1 MENKKTKTALINII
15 NKKYPKTPQIDQ
27 SSLFFAMSDYGF
39 RNNLYESPLEI
50 AVHFAISTFNTPDRD
65 NSKRLITHAISLNMI
80 YDRLALSDGEKS
92 SREIAKVKDALG
104 ALANNDIISIKYLS
118 EDQNNRSLFIVTQS
132 MTKTNNEERRTFLT
146 VVTGVYYKLLDVQSD
161 VKRIN
166 LIACYCAIASRIYM
180 YKAPKKS
187 LESQTSQSELNAL
200 EKSVNFSKLESIG
213 DLIGGRS
220 RKTVAGYIEELS
232 DLNIIAYYKVA
243 MDGYRSGQFKYH
255 ISKYEERSNLKS
267 YLTYKIEFYNQEF
280 TIIDIFDDSVV
291 ADSETPEGDTDTL
304 SNL

>member
-1 MENKKTKTALINII
+1 
-15 NKKYPKTPQIDQ
+15 
-27 SSLFFAMSDYGF
+27 
-39 RNNLYESPLEI
+39 
-50 AVHFAISTFNTPDRD
+50 
-65 NSKRLITHAISLNMI
+65 
-80 YDRLALSDGEKS
+80 
-92 SREIAKVKDALG
+92 
-104 ALANNDIISIKYLS
+104 
-118 EDQNNRSLFIVTQS
+118 
-132 MTKTNNEERRTFLT
+132 
-146 VVTGVYYKLLDVQSD
+146 
-161 VKRIN
+161 
-166 LIACYCAIASRIYM
+166 M

-255 ISKYEERSNLKS
+255 ISKYEERGNLKS